1 MIKKI
6 LGILILAGIALFV
19 LIQVLPIG
27 HDHSNPPV
35 VQDAPWRTADAREV
49 AKRACYDCHSNE
61 TTWPWYSNIAPLS
74 WQIQRDVVEG
84 RQKLNFSTW
93 GQGEQET
100 EEIAEVIQGE
110 EMPPRTYLV
119 LHPAAKLSPSEKEVL
134 LQGLP
139 GMREGMNESEE
150 DESH

>member
-6 LGILILAGIALFV
+6 LGILILAGVALFV

-27 HDHSNPPV
+27 RDHRNPPV
-35 VQDAPWRTADAREV
+35 VQDAPWRTSEARVV
-49 AKRACYDCHSNE
+49 AKQACYDCHSNE

-93 GQGEQET
+93 GQGEVET
-100 EEIAEVIQGE
+100 GEIGEVIQKG
-110 EMPPRTYLV
+110 EMPPETYLV
-119 LHPAAKLSPSEKEVL
+119 LHPSAKLSSSEKEVL

-139 GMREGMNESEE
+139 GMSEGMNGSEE